1 MLKLT
6 GLFRSNKEFV
16 IIITQME
23 MEKLGYKNYFDSYLS
38 KHGLSKSDIGRVS
51 AVHRNRYIVLTESA
65 ELTANLTGNLQFSVS
80 NQSELP
86 AVGDWVVLQKFD
98 DSMALITEVLP
109 RYSQLERKTVGK
121 VFDKQ
126 IIAANIDYGLIV
138 DAVGENFKINRIE
151 RYIAI
156 CNTYNIKPMVIITKI
171 DLIDDRE
178 INSTI
183 TDLKNRIENVEILPI
198 SNKSRD
204 GVDQIKS
211 ILQSGET
218 YCLLGLS
225 GVGKSTLIN
234 NLLDKEVLRT
244 KAISDSTQK
253 GVHTTTHREMFILDN
268 GSIIIDNPGMRE
280 VGLTD
285 SSDNLDITFDKIT
298 EIGRECLFSDCTHI
312 HEKDCAVLL
321 AVENGELDK
330 SQYENFV
337 KMIKEQSHFQASA
350 IDRKRKDKSFGKMVK
365 NFKKEKVIHKRN

>member
-1 MLKLT
+1 VLKLT

-16 IIITQME
+16 IIITQVE
-23 MEKLGYKNYFDSYLS
+23 MERLGYKEYFNSYLS
-38 KHGLSKSDIGRVS
+38 EYGLSKSDIGRVS

-98 DSMALITEVLP
+98 DSMALIIEVLP
-109 RYSQLERKTVGK
+109 RYSQLERKSVGK

-151 RYIAI
+151 RYVAI
-156 CNTYNIKPMVIITKI
+156 CNTSNIKPIVIITKI
-171 DLIDDRE
+171 DLVKGNE
-178 INSTI
+178 TNSTI
-183 TDLKNRIENVEILPI
+183 IDLKNRIDNVQILPL
-198 SNKSRD
+198 SNKTSE
-204 GVDQIKS
+204 GINEVKS

-234 NLLDKEVLRT
+234 NLLEKEVLRT
-244 KAISDSTQK
+244 AEISDSTQK

-268 GSIIIDNPGMRE
+268 DSIIIDNPGMRE

-285 SSDNLDITFDKIT
+285 SSDNLDITFDKIA
-298 EIGRECLFSDCTHI
+298 EIGRECRFSDCTHM
-312 HEKDCAVLL
+312 HEKDCVVLK
-321 AVENGELDK
+321 AVESGELDK
-330 SQYENFV
+330 SQYENYV
-337 KMIKEQSHFQASA
+337 KMIREQSHYQASA
-350 IDRKRKDKSFGKMVK
+350 IERKRKDKSFGKMVK
-365 NFKKEKVIHKRN
+365 NFKKDKIHKRR